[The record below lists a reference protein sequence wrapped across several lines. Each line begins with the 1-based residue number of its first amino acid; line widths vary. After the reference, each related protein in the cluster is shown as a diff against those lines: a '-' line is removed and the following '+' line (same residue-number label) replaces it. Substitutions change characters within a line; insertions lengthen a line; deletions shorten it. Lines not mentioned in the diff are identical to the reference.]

1 MPVANPA
8 LPASILGADPPA
20 ARGAPHAGSDE
31 GTRLLEQWLREIAR
45 RDEQALRSLIAA
57 THRRLLGE
65 ALRLLPSA
73 ACAEEVL
80 QDVWL
85 RVWHAAGSYDPQV
98 SRPMTW
104 LLRIVQN
111 RAIDLLRAQ
120 RRWRDTVTGLDD
132 ALAAQVPDPAPGPE
146 ARCAEALRERE
157 LQRGLSALS
166 REQRGAL
173 QLMLRGCSHP
183 EIAARCRV
191 PASTA
196 RTWVRRGLMRLR
208 DDAELRLA
216 A

>member
-1 MPVANPA
+1 M
-8 LPASILGADPPA
+8 GADPPA

-31 GTRLLEQWLREIAR
+31 GTRLLEQWLRDIAR

-85 RVWHAAGSYDPQV
+85 RVWNAAASYDAQV

-111 RAIDLLRAQ
+111 RAIDRLRAQ
-120 RRWRDTVTGLDD
+120 RQERERRVDLDETV
-132 ALAAQVPDPAPGPE
+132 AAQWPDPAPGPE
-146 ARCAEALRERE
+146 SRCADALRGRA
-157 LQRGLSALS
+157 LQRSLSALS
-166 REQRGAL
+166 PEHRGAL
-173 QLMLRGCSHP
+173 QLMLRGCTPP
-183 EIAARCRV
+183 EIAACCRV
-191 PASTA
+191 PATTA
-196 RTWVRRGLMRLR
+196 RTWVRRGLLRLHA
-208 DDAELRLA
+208 DAELRRA